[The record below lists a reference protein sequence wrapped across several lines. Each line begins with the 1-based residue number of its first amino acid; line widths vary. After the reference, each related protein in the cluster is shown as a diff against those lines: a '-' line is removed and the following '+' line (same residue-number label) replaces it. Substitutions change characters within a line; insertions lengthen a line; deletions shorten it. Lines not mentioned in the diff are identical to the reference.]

1 MAALRKLLLP
11 SSSSPSKT
19 QQEQS
24 SASSSIP
31 PLKSILKKRKT
42 RSPSPAADG
51 GSDSD
56 YEDEST
62 AWRVSKRSS
71 SYHAPSVPSG
81 MIKHHQPP
89 SSHTSQ
95 YSNYLTDGKGKR
107 RALVTTESSVDDF
120 QVQPKHARF
129 SSATEPCTCKFAK
142 AG

>member
-1 MAALRKLLLP
+1 MAALRKLPLP

-19 QQEQS
+19 RQEQ
-24 SASSSIP
+24 SSIP
-31 PLKSILKKRKT
+31 PLKSILKKRNT

-56 YEDEST
+56 YEDDTT
-62 AWRVSKRSS
+62 AWRVSKRIS
-71 SYHAPSVPSG
+71 SYHAPSVPSR

-107 RALVTTESSVDDF
+107 RAIVKTESSVDDLELK
-120 QVQPKHARF
+120 PKHARF
-129 SSATEPCTCKFAK
+129 SLATEPCKCKFAK